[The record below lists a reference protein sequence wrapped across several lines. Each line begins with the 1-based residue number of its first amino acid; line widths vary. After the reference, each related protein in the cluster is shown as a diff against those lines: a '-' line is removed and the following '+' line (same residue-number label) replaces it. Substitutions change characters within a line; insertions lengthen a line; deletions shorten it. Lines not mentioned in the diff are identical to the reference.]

1 MTWHSQREVR
11 SGSRIFCD
19 YNNYSKHRARHTGTK
34 FKLSEVTLGVTPA
47 TISPFVISKIG
58 ENAASRYFLTA
69 EIFDVEEALRLGL
82 LNGIEEDADALDSRE
97 RDLKSAFGKCSPQ
110 ALEACKSL
118 IRNVANRPVDDTL
131 REFTAERLADARES
145 EDGKEGMSAFLEKRK
160 PNWFI

>member
-1 MTWHSQREVR
+1 M
-11 SGSRIFCD
+11 
-19 YNNYSKHRARHTGTK
+19 
-34 FKLSEVTLGVTPA
+34 TLGVTPA

-97 RDLKSAFGKCSPQ
+97 SELKNAFGKCSPQ

-145 EDGKEGMSAFLEKRK
+145 ADGKEGMSAFLEKRK
-160 PNWFI
+160 PNRFI